1 MSATAVVTGANQG
14 LGRALVAGLA
24 RRLGP
29 DASVYLTGRGERRI
43 ADAAREQES
52 GGLHVLTHRVDVT
65 SADDVDAF
73 AALVEERHEG
83 VDLVV
88 SNAAARISP
97 ERPQAEQV
105 RTFVDTNNLGTTRM
119 IRAFAPL
126 LAQRGRFLIVASS
139 FGSLRNL
146 SPRLHERFDT
156 DALSLDELDGVMNDY
171 VEAVESGR
179 AAGEG
184 WPDWINVPSKVA
196 QVAAMRILAREE
208 RASAERD
215 GRFVAAVCP
224 GLVDTEASRPWFD
237 DMSQAQ
243 SPDEAAADVLGLA
256 LDPIDGTFYGEL
268 IQHGRVLPWR

>member
-179 AAGEG
+179 AAGVG